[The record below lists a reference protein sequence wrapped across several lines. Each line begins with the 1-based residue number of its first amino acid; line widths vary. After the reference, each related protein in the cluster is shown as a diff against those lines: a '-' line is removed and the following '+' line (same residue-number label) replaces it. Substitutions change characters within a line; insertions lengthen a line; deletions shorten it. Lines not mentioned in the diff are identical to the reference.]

1 MRLPIACS
9 KCSRRNS
16 SKMEAYINLAYMAS
30 VILLIVG
37 LRRLSN
43 PSRARNGNLIAAVGM
58 GIAILAAMLSPIERG
73 DNNYLLIIAA
83 MFVGAVIGLV
93 MSKKVAMTS
102 MPELVSLF
110 NGLGGACAVAISMIE
125 LYHYQDVLSN
135 DVEIGLGTHLTT
147 LLALFIG
154 AVAFTGS
161 LIAWGKLSGKVK
173 DWKIPLASI
182 LNILL
187 VLIILGLIGFRVFN
201 LDDSFVIPLVIL
213 GISLIYGV
221 TFVQPIG
228 GADMPVVIS
237 LLNAFTGVAAA
248 LAGIVYDNQFMLIGG
263 ILVGSSGAIL
273 TILMCNA
280 MNRSLI
286 NVIVGGFGSGAS
298 SNRDDGER
306 VVKEASPNDVAIMLR
321 YATNVL
327 IVPGYGM
334 AVAQAQKTCKELDN
348 QLSAHGVNVHY
359 AIHPVAG
366 RMPGHMN
373 VLLAE
378 ADVPYPKLLDLD
390 DANASM
396 ADTDVTIV
404 VGANDVVNPSA
415 LDDPGSP
422 IYGMPI
428 LEILKTKNVI
438 VLKRGMSAGYSGIE
452 NPLFFHDRTR
462 MLFGDAKASLQG
474 LVDEVKTLG

>member
-1 MRLPIACS
+1 ML
-9 KCSRRNS
+9 
-16 SKMEAYINLAYMAS
+16 AYINLAYLAS
-30 VILLIVG
+30 VVLLIVG
-37 LRRLSN
+37 LRRLSS
-43 PSRARNGNLIAAVGM
+43 PATARNGNLIAAAGM
-58 GIAILAAMLSPIERG
+58 GVAILASLLTPISSG
-73 DNNYLLIIAA
+73 DNNYSLIIIA
-83 MFVGAVIGLV
+83 MFVGALIGLI
-93 MSKKVAMTS
+93 MSKKVAMTA

-125 LYHYQDVLSN
+125 LFKYQIAIENGDTISA
-135 DVEIGLGTHLTT
+135 GSHLTT

-161 LIAWGKLSGKVK
+161 LIAWGKLSGSIK
-173 DWKIPLASI
+173 DWKIPAAGI
-182 LNILL
+182 LNIF
-187 VLIILGLIGFRVFN
+187 VVVVILGLI
-201 LDDSFVIPLVIL
+201 SFQVIKPQGDFVLPAVIL
-213 GISLIYGV
+213 GLSLIYGV

-248 LAGIVYDNQFMLIGG
+248 LAGIIYNNQLMLIGG
-263 ILVGSSGAIL
+263 ILVGSSGTIL
-273 TILMCNA
+273 TVLMCQA
-280 MNRSLI
+280 MNRSLF
-286 NVIVGGFGSGAS
+286 NVIIGGFGTTS
-298 SNRDDGER
+298 SSTKDQGEKT
-306 VVKEASPNDVAIMLR
+306 VKEANANDVAIMLR
-321 YATNVL
+321 YASNVML
-327 IVPGYGM
+327 VPGYGM

-348 QLSAHGVNVHY
+348 LLSGHGVNVTY

-390 DANASM
+390 DANAVM
-396 ADTDVTIV
+396 NDTDVTIV

-428 LEILKTKNVI
+428 LEILNTKQVI
-438 VLKRGMSAGYSGIE
+438 VLKRSMNAGYSGIE
-452 NPLFFHDRTR
+452 NPLFFHEKTK
-462 MLFGDAKASLQG
+462 MLFGDAKSSIQS